1 MSTPLRSA
9 QSPDGT
15 LVLELFEGDDYYLGF
30 KGQAWHT
37 HGDMLV
43 PEYGETPK
51 HAASAFFE
59 SVVADEQPIC
69 VSERQGRKTEIW
81 VTDDPEKELKYL
93 EPGESLLVRYWSGK
107 LHVV

>member
-1 MSTPLRSA
+1 
-9 QSPDGT
+9 
-15 LVLELFEGDDYYLGF
+15 
-30 KGQAWHT
+30 
-37 HGDMLV
+37 MLV
-43 PEYGETPK
+43 PEYGETPRE
-51 HAASAFFE
+51 AASAFFE

-81 VTDDPEKELKYL
+81 VTDDPDKELKYL